1 MEQNIEKEF
10 TEEELMNVQGG
21 FQLMSESIHPFE
33 DEHIYG
39 ESQKEKLQQLKEQ
52 LKNLEESPLRRNGR

>member
-10 TEEELMNVQGG
+10 TEEELMSVQAG
-21 FQLMSESIHPFE
+21 FQHMTGNTHPFE

-39 ESQKEKLQQLKEQ
+39 KSQKEKLQELKEQ
-52 LKNLEESPLRRNGR
+52 LLSLEESSHRKGR